1 LKSPCRRTPGGAKT
15 APSVSSC
22 RETLLTAPTG
32 YSKHRV
38 EALADAI
45 FAVAMTL
52 LVIELQ
58 LPEHSDVLA
67 QRDLVHSL
75 VLLIPKF
82 VAWIIS
88 FVVLAIFW
96 FAHHRLFH
104 YVRAVDGS
112 FLWLNI
118 LYLGGVSLMPF
129 SSAVAGEYSRMLVS
143 QVIYSAN
150 MTAVAVGALLLTRY
164 VFRHQ
169 ELWSVPMARG
179 FYRASIFRIA
189 GLIAIAVGA
198 IGIAMVVPGAG
209 NAAFMLMLPIS
220 VLSARIERRG

>member
-1 LKSPCRRTPGGAKT
+1 
-15 APSVSSC
+15 
-22 RETLLTAPTG
+22 
-32 YSKHRV
+32 
-38 EALADAI
+38 
-45 FAVAMTL
+45 MTL

-67 QRDLVHSL
+67 QRDPLHGLVS
-75 VLLIPKF
+75 LIPKF

-112 FLWLNI
+112 FLCLNI

-129 SSAVAGEYSRMLVS
+129 SSALAGEYSQMLVS

-150 MTAVAVGALLLTRY
+150 MTALAVGALLLTRY
-164 VFRHQ
+164 AFRHQ

-198 IGIAMVVPGAG
+198 IGIA
-209 NAAFMLMLPIS
+209 
-220 VLSARIERRG
+220 